1 MKQSITRT
9 LTALVKGIFRG
20 KRKQY
25 AAMEAYLGCIPTIQ
39 KLIDKRLLGINLKE
53 RLVVIDLDLHL
64 MYISIHTGKAMEEA
78 DRRYAA
84 FMDKVVAY
92 MNFQLGRMGARDYID
107 PEKDT
112 IRFLVT
118 QKVYRHFDENG
129 DLLPAHLQVSER
141 TLFVGMFKN
150 GKVDYRQYGGNEL

>member
-1 MKQSITRT
+1 MKQSIRT
-9 LTALVKGIFRG
+9 LKAFVKGVFRG
-20 KRKQY
+20 KRKG
-25 AAMEAYLGCIPTIQ
+25 AVAMETYLGCIPTIQ
-39 KLIDKRLLGINLKE
+39 TLIDKHLLGINLKE

-64 MYISIHTGKAMEEA
+64 MYISIHTGKAMEDA

-107 PEKDT
+107 PTKET

-150 GKVDYRQYGGNEL
+150 GKVDYRESGNS

>member
-1 MKQSITRT
+1 MEQSIRT
-9 LTALVKGIFRG
+9 LKAFIKGVFRG
-20 KRKQY
+20 KRKE
-25 AAMEAYLGCIPTIQ
+25 AVAMETYLGCIPTIQ
-39 KLIDKRLLGINLKE
+39 TLIDKHLLGINLKE

-64 MYISIHTGKAMEEA
+64 MYISIHTGKAMEDA

-84 FMDKVVAY
+84 FMDKVVVY
-92 MNFQLGRMGARDYID
+92 MNFQLGRMGAREYID
-107 PEKDT
+107 PTKET

-150 GKVDYRQYGGNEL
+150 GKIDYREYGGN

>member
-1 MKQSITRT
+1 MKQSIRT
-9 LTALVKGIFRG
+9 LKAFIKGVFRG
-20 KRKQY
+20 KRKE
-25 AAMEAYLGCIPTIQ
+25 AVAMETYLGCIPTIQ
-39 KLIDKRLLGINLKE
+39 TLIDKHLLGINLKE

-64 MYISIHTGKAMEEA
+64 MYISIHTGKAMEDA

-92 MNFQLGRMGARDYID
+92 MNFQLGRMGAREYID
-107 PEKDT
+107 PTKET

-150 GKVDYRQYGGNEL
+150 GKIDYREYGGNDV

>member
-1 MKQSITRT
+1 
-9 LTALVKGIFRG
+9 
-20 KRKQY
+20 
-25 AAMEAYLGCIPTIQ
+25 METYLGCIPTIQ
-39 KLIDKRLLGINLKE
+39 TLIDKHLLGINLKE

-64 MYISIHTGKAMEEA
+64 MYISIHTGKAMEDA

-92 MNFQLGRMGARDYID
+92 MNFQLGRMGAREYID
-107 PEKDT
+107 PTKET

-150 GKVDYRQYGGNEL
+150 GKIDYREYGGNDV

>member
-1 MKQSITRT
+1 MKQSIRT
-9 LTALVKGIFRG
+9 LKAFIKGVFRG
-20 KRKQY
+20 KRKE
-25 AAMEAYLGCIPTIQ
+25 AVAMETYLGCIPTIQ
-39 KLIDKRLLGINLKE
+39 TLIDKHLLGINLKE

-64 MYISIHTGKAMEEA
+64 MYISIHTGKAMEDA

-92 MNFQLGRMGARDYID
+92 MNFQLGRIGARDYID
-107 PEKDT
+107 PTKET

-141 TLFVGMFKN
+141 TLFVGMFKK
-150 GKVDYRQYGGNEL
+150 GKIDYRQYGGN

>member
-1 MKQSITRT
+1 MKQSIRT
-9 LTALVKGIFRG
+9 LKAFIKGVFRG
-20 KRKQY
+20 KRKE
-25 AAMEAYLGCIPTIQ
+25 AVAMETYLGCIPTIQ
-39 KLIDKRLLGINLKE
+39 TLIDKHLLGINLKE

-64 MYISIHTGKAMEEA
+64 MYISIHTGKAMEDA

-92 MNFQLGRMGARDYID
+92 MNFQLGRMGAREYID
-107 PEKDT
+107 PTKET
-112 IRFLVT
+112 LRFLVT

-150 GKVDYRQYGGNEL
+150 GKIDYREYGGN

>member
-1 MKQSITRT
+1 MKQSIRT
-9 LTALVKGIFRG
+9 LKAFIKGVFRG
-20 KRKQY
+20 KRKE
-25 AAMEAYLGCIPTIQ
+25 AVAMETYLGCIPTIQ
-39 KLIDKRLLGINLKE
+39 TLIDKHLLGINLKE

-64 MYISIHTGKAMEEA
+64 MYISIHTGKAMEDA

-92 MNFQLGRMGARDYID
+92 MNFQLGRMGAREYID
-107 PEKDT
+107 PTKET

>member
-1 MKQSITRT
+1 MKQSIRT
-9 LTALVKGIFRG
+9 LKAFIKGVSRG
-20 KRKQY
+20 KRKE
-25 AAMEAYLGCIPTIQ
+25 AVAMETYLGCIPTIQ
-39 KLIDKRLLGINLKE
+39 TLIDKHLLGINLKE

-64 MYISIHTGKAMEEA
+64 MYISIYTGKAMEDA

-92 MNFQLGRMGARDYID
+92 MNFQLGRMGAREYID
-107 PEKDT
+107 PTKET

-150 GKVDYRQYGGNEL
+150 GKVDYRQYGGN

>member
-1 MKQSITRT
+1 
-9 LTALVKGIFRG
+9 
-20 KRKQY
+20 
-25 AAMEAYLGCIPTIQ
+25 METYLGCIPTIQ
-39 KLIDKRLLGINLKE
+39 TLIDKHLLGINLKE

-64 MYISIHTGKAMEEA
+64 MYISIHTGKAMEDA

-118 QKVYRHFDENG
+118 QKVHRHFDENG

-150 GKVDYRQYGGNEL
+150 GKIDYREYGGN

>member
-1 MKQSITRT
+1 MKQSIRT
-9 LTALVKGIFRG
+9 LKAFIKGVFRG
-20 KRKQY
+20 KRKE
-25 AAMEAYLGCIPTIQ
+25 AVAMETYLGCIPTIQ
-39 KLIDKRLLGINLKE
+39 TLIDKHLLGINLKE

-64 MYISIHTGKAMEEA
+64 MYISIHTGKAMEDA

-92 MNFQLGRMGARDYID
+92 MNFQLGRMGAREYID
-107 PEKDT
+107 PTKET

-150 GKVDYRQYGGNEL
+150 GKVDYRQYGGN

>member
-1 MKQSITRT
+1 
-9 LTALVKGIFRG
+9 
-20 KRKQY
+20 
-25 AAMEAYLGCIPTIQ
+25 METYLGCIPTIQ
-39 KLIDKRLLGINLKE
+39 TLIDKHLLGINLKE

-64 MYISIHTGKAMEEA
+64 MYISIHTGKAMEDA

-92 MNFQLGRMGARDYID
+92 MNFQLGRMGAREYID
-107 PEKDT
+107 PTKET

-129 DLLPAHLQVSER
+129 DLLPAHLHVSER

-150 GKVDYRQYGGNEL
+150 GKIDYREYGGN

>member
-1 MKQSITRT
+1 
-9 LTALVKGIFRG
+9 
-20 KRKQY
+20 
-25 AAMEAYLGCIPTIQ
+25 METYLGCIPTIQ
-39 KLIDKRLLGINLKE
+39 TLIDKHLLGINLKE

-64 MYISIHTGKAMEEA
+64 MYISIHTGKAMEDA

-92 MNFQLGRMGARDYID
+92 MNFQLGRMGAREYID
-107 PEKDT
+107 PTKET
-112 IRFLVT
+112 LRFLVT

-150 GKVDYRQYGGNEL
+150 GKIDYREYGGN

>member
-1 MKQSITRT
+1 
-9 LTALVKGIFRG
+9 
-20 KRKQY
+20 
-25 AAMEAYLGCIPTIQ
+25 METYLGCIPTIQ
-39 KLIDKRLLGINLKE
+39 TLIDKHLLGINLKE

-64 MYISIHTGKAMEEA
+64 MYISIHTGKAIEDA

-92 MNFQLGRMGARDYID
+92 MNFQLGRMGAREYID
-107 PEKDT
+107 PTKET

-150 GKVDYRQYGGNEL
+150 GKIDYREYGGN

>member
-1 MKQSITRT
+1 
-9 LTALVKGIFRG
+9 
-20 KRKQY
+20 
-25 AAMEAYLGCIPTIQ
+25 METYLGCIPTIQ
-39 KLIDKRLLGINLKE
+39 TLIDKHLLGINLKE

-64 MYISIHTGKAMEEA
+64 MYISIHTGKAMEDA

-92 MNFQLGRMGARDYID
+92 MNFQLGRMGAREYID
-107 PEKDT
+107 PTKET

-150 GKVDYRQYGGNEL
+150 GKIDYREYGGN

>member
-1 MKQSITRT
+1 MKQSIRT
-9 LTALVKGIFRG
+9 LKAFVKGVFRG
-20 KRKQY
+20 KRKE
-25 AAMEAYLGCIPTIQ
+25 AVAMETYLGCIPTIQ
-39 KLIDKRLLGINLKE
+39 TLIDKHLLGINLKE

-64 MYISIHTGKAMEEA
+64 MYISIHTGKAMEDA

-92 MNFQLGRMGARDYID
+92 MNFQLGRMGAREYID
-107 PEKDT
+107 PTKET

-150 GKVDYRQYGGNEL
+150 GKIDYREYGGN

>member
-1 MKQSITRT
+1 
-9 LTALVKGIFRG
+9 
-20 KRKQY
+20 
-25 AAMEAYLGCIPTIQ
+25 METYLGCIPTIQ
-39 KLIDKRLLGINLKE
+39 TLIDKHLLGINLKE
-53 RLVVIDLDLHL
+53 RLVIIDLDLHL
-64 MYISIHTGKAMEEA
+64 MYISIHTGKAMEDA

-107 PEKDT
+107 PTKET

-141 TLFVGMFKN
+141 TLFVGRYKK
-150 GKVDYRQYGGNEL
+150 GQVDYRESGNL

>member
-1 MKQSITRT
+1 MKQSIRT
-9 LTALVKGIFRG
+9 LKAFVKGVFRG
-20 KRKQY
+20 KRKE
-25 AAMEAYLGCIPTIQ
+25 AVAMETYLGCIPTIQ
-39 KLIDKRLLGINLKE
+39 TLIDKHLLGINLKE

-64 MYISIHTGKAMEEA
+64 MYISIHTGKAMEDA

-92 MNFQLGRMGARDYID
+92 MNFQLGRMGAREYID
-107 PEKDT
+107 PTKET

-150 GKVDYRQYGGNEL
+150 GKIDYRQYGGN

>member
-1 MKQSITRT
+1 MKQSIRT
-9 LTALVKGIFRG
+9 LKAFFGGLLHG
-20 KRKQY
+20 KRKQ
-25 AAMEAYLGCIPTIQ
+25 AVAMETYLECIPTIQ
-39 KLIDKRLLGINLKE
+39 KLIDKRLMGINLKE
-53 RLVVIDLDLHL
+53 RLVVIDLELHL
-64 MYISIHTGKAMEEA
+64 MYISIHTGKAMEDA

-92 MNFQLGRMGARDYID
+92 MNFQLGRMGAREVID
-107 PEKDT
+107 PGKEA

-141 TLFVGMFKN
+141 TIFVGMYKN
-150 GKVDYRQYGGNEL
+150 GVVNYRQYGGN

>member
-1 MKQSITRT
+1 
-9 LTALVKGIFRG
+9 
-20 KRKQY
+20 
-25 AAMEAYLGCIPTIQ
+25 METYLGCIPTIQ
-39 KLIDKRLLGINLKE
+39 TLIDKHLLGINLKE

-64 MYISIHTGKAMEEA
+64 MYISIHTGKAMEDA

-92 MNFQLGRMGARDYID
+92 MNFQLGRMGAREYID
-107 PEKDT
+107 PTKET

-150 GKVDYRQYGGNEL
+150 GKIDYREYGGNEL

>member
-1 MKQSITRT
+1 MKQSIRT
-9 LTALVKGIFRG
+9 LKAFVKGVFRG
-20 KRKQY
+20 KRKE
-25 AAMEAYLGCIPTIQ
+25 AVAMETYLGCIPTIQ
-39 KLIDKRLLGINLKE
+39 TLIDKHLLGINLKE

-64 MYISIHTGKAMEEA
+64 MYISIHTGKAMEDA

-92 MNFQLGRMGARDYID
+92 MNFQLGRMGAREYID
-107 PEKDT
+107 PTKET

-150 GKVDYRQYGGNEL
+150 GKVDYRQYGGN

>member
-1 MKQSITRT
+1 MKQSIRT
-9 LTALVKGIFRG
+9 LKAFIKGVFRG
-20 KRKQY
+20 KRKE
-25 AAMEAYLGCIPTIQ
+25 AVAMETYLGCIPTIQ
-39 KLIDKRLLGINLKE
+39 ALIDKHLLGINLKE

-64 MYISIHTGKAMEEA
+64 MYISIHTGKAMEDA

-92 MNFQLGRMGARDYID
+92 MNFQLGRMGAREHID
-107 PEKDT
+107 PTKET

>member
-1 MKQSITRT
+1 MIQSIRT
-9 LTALVKGIFRG
+9 LKAFIKGVFRG
-20 KRKQY
+20 KRKE
-25 AAMEAYLGCIPTIQ
+25 AVVMETYLGCIPTIQ
-39 KLIDKRLLGINLKE
+39 TLIDKHLLGINLKE
-53 RLVVIDLDLHL
+53 RLVIIDLDLHL
-64 MYISIHTGKAMEEA
+64 MYISIHTGKAMEDA

-92 MNFQLGRMGARDYID
+92 MNFQLGRMGAREYID
-107 PEKDT
+107 PTKET

>member
-1 MKQSITRT
+1 MKQSIRT
-9 LTALVKGIFRG
+9 LKAFIKGVFRG
-20 KRKQY
+20 KRKE
-25 AAMEAYLGCIPTIQ
+25 AVAMETYLGCIPTIQ
-39 KLIDKRLLGINLKE
+39 TLIDKHLLGINLKE

-64 MYISIHTGKAMEEA
+64 MYISIHTGKAMEDA

-92 MNFQLGRMGARDYID
+92 MNFQLGRMGAREYID
-107 PEKDT
+107 PTKET

-150 GKVDYRQYGGNEL
+150 GKIDYREYGGN

>member
-1 MKQSITRT
+1 MKQSIRT
-9 LTALVKGIFRG
+9 LKAFVKGVFRG
-20 KRKQY
+20 KRKE
-25 AAMEAYLGCIPTIQ
+25 AVAMETYLGCIPTIQ
-39 KLIDKRLLGINLKE
+39 TLIDKHLLGINLKE

-64 MYISIHTGKAMEEA
+64 MYISIHTGKAMEDA

-92 MNFQLGRMGARDYID
+92 MNFQLGRMGAREYID
-107 PEKDT
+107 PTKET

>member
-1 MKQSITRT
+1 MKQSIRT
-9 LTALVKGIFRG
+9 LKAFIKGVFRG
-20 KRKQY
+20 KRKE
-25 AAMEAYLGCIPTIQ
+25 AVAMETYLGCIPTIQ
-39 KLIDKRLLGINLKE
+39 TLIDKHLLGINLKE

-64 MYISIHTGKAMEEA
+64 MYISIHTGKAMEDA

-107 PEKDT
+107 PTKET

-150 GKVDYRQYGGNEL
+150 GKIDYREYGGN